1 MDSLEIERTH
11 QYQVFDGSL
20 DSIFVLRSVRED
32 SCLVQNF
39 VIDYANQRAIDVGG
53 RPITTLVGR
62 LFTDAYPEAVEMGL
76 WTFFGRS
83 LNPASP
89 TRTTTSTTALRSTAF
104 TPRDGSICKLTQFEG
119 SVIVAFRDVTSQR
132 ERDRQWADERA
143 QAVAIQRAF
152 IPDELPEFPGLKVAA
167 AYAPASGAHLGGD
180 WFDCF
185 LVDDSVV
192 MIVGDVAGHGIH
204 SAAVMGELRNA
215 ARAICA
221 RGSRRRQIVS
231 RVNRMLCRLEPNE
244 LASMIV
250 AVWDP
255 LTGMLNRCTAGHP
268 PLLRCRKGETDF
280 LDSSPGVLLGVDE
293 NSSTNPPQAAPAR
306 NDDCVLQRWTHRIP

>member
-104 TPRDGSICKLTQFEG
+104 TPRDGSICKLRSLRVPSSSLSETSRANG
-119 SVIVAFRDVTSQR
+119 NVTANGPMS
-132 ERDRQWADERA
+132 ERRQWQSNERSFRTNC
-143 QAVAIQRAF
+143 Q
-152 IPDELPEFPGLKVAA
+152 
-167 AYAPASGAHLGGD
+167 
-180 WFDCF
+180 
-185 LVDDSVV
+185 
-192 MIVGDVAGHGIH
+192 
-204 SAAVMGELRNA
+204 
-215 ARAICA
+215 
-221 RGSRRRQIVS
+221 
-231 RVNRMLCRLEPNE
+231 
-244 LASMIV
+244 
-250 AVWDP
+250 
-255 LTGMLNRCTAGHP
+255 
-268 PLLRCRKGETDF
+268 
-280 LDSSPGVLLGVDE
+280 SSPD
-293 NSSTNPPQAAPAR
+293 SR
-306 NDDCVLQRWTHRIP
+306 